1 MIGGTAEWVYNW
13 FSETAIKDL
22 YRHDRLYSPKT
33 GSLKVIRGG
42 AWDEQAWAQTSSNRW
57 AKPPTGHSSI
67 YGSNGFR
74 CVFNSKN
81 MAQTI

>member
-1 MIGGTAEWVYNW
+1 MLYQNNKLQAP
-13 FSETAIKDL
+13 KDE
-22 YRHDRLYSPKT
+22 DW
-33 GSLKVIRGG
+33 KVIRGG
-42 AWDEQAWAQTSSNRW
+42 AWDEKAWAQTNSNRW

-81 MAQTI
+81 LH